1 MITIVMAL
9 SVSKFERATHSELF
23 LVDSLGHT
31 DVLGLMLL
39 LLGFKV
45 GNDGDILLGN
55 SNGDILLGNSDVLL
69 GNHKCS
75 LFLES
80 IVSNLICSH
89 VTSSNCL
96 CLILCRS
103 RVCSSRILCY
113 SLSFFCF
120 AGSLSFSRC
129 FLRFSLGLGQ
139 ILSSLGLLLTRYLLL
154 LTCPVEQIGG
164 LLVISIH
171 GCLQTLDLLINLSC
185 VLLSIGSCLDG
196 LAGGLGLLSL
206 RLCQV
211 LVGLSFLCLCLFLR
225 LLSCFFLKLLRCRRC
240 HSCHWASPEGLAEL
254 RKFQFVAVEASIIR
268 HGTLNSRRELLA
280 LLSLVLFGI

>member
-171 GCLQTLDLLINLSC
+171 GCLQTLDLLIDLSC
-185 VLLSIGSCLDG
+185 VFLSISSCLD
-196 LAGGLGLLSL
+196 
-206 RLCQV
+206 C
-211 LVGLSFLCLCLFLR
+211 LSFLCLRLFLL
-225 LLSCFFLKLLRCRRC
+225 LLSCFFLKLLHRHRCQN
-240 HSCHWASPEGLAEL
+240 CHWASPEGLAEL
-254 RKFQFVAVEASIIR
+254 RKIQFVTVEGNVIR

-280 LLSLVLFGI
+280 LLGLVLFGI